1 MNLSAFSLN
10 STVRGIQPKPPVGSP
25 GGSCAG
31 RPLWTGYFCRTCT
44 LANVAPRPLLVSKTM
59 MKPLRGNG
67 TCGSC
72 APHFTENLLVPVPLT
87 EPPGIV
93 TQSSAVAPGSAAH
106 CDPGAV
112 VT

>member
-1 MNLSAFSLN
+1 RIRDAH
-10 STVRGIQPKPPVGSP
+10 V
-25 GGSCAG
+25 AG
-31 RPLWTGYFCRTCT
+31 RFARRDEAPASIAWWTGYFCRTCT

-59 MKPLRGNG
+59 MKPLRGKG

-72 APHFTENLLVPVPLT
+72 AADFTVNVLGPVPGP